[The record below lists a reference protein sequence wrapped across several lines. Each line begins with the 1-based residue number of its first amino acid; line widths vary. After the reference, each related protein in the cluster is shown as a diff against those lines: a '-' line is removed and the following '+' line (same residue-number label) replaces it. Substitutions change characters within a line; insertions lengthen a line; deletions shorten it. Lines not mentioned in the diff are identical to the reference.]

1 MRRIVVCCLILL
13 VISSLTLMGVPSA
26 FGQIENVK
34 VLSYT
39 YYIDSLGLLVVGEVQ
54 NVGSNTIA
62 RVILQGIATSSD
74 GTQVTS
80 ATSVWVNNLIP
91 QQKAPF
97 YMEFYSQE
105 SGGAWISD
113 IAKIEISVYQADATA
128 NYQYPDLKITNDR
141 SSIGSISDDKGVFW
155 VTGKVENTG
164 SRTAEGITV
173 YATFF
178 NNAKDVV
185 AVGYSETIASL
196 SSSSSASFK
205 LGAFDMNQSIVSS
218 DKKISSYSLSIQVQS
233 PILEGAP
240 PIIPATATPGPTST
254 DGTIIPATATPGSTN
269 TEGAGSNQSSSEAT
283 TQWIYGGITVIAI
296 VVIAVVF
303 LVLRKRSK
311 SEPKPKIVS
320 QSKKKTKKSQN

>member
-1 MRRIVVCCLILL
+1 MRRIVVCFLILL
-13 VISSLTLMGVPSA
+13 VMSSLTLTGVPSA
-26 FGQIENVK
+26 FSQIENVK

-39 YYIDSLGLLVVGEVQ
+39 NYIDSLGLLVVVGEVQ

-62 RVILQGIATSSD
+62 RVIIQGIATSSD
-74 GTQVTS
+74 GTQISSGTP
-80 ATSVWVNNLIP
+80 AWVNNLIP

-105 SGGAWISD
+105 NGGAWISD
-113 IAKIEISVYQADATA
+113 IAKIEISVYQADPTA
-128 NYQYPDLKITNDR
+128 NYQYPDLKITNDL
-141 SSIGSISDDKGVFW
+141 SSIGSTSDDKGVFW

-164 SRTAEGITV
+164 SRTADGITV

-205 LGAFDMNQSIVSS
+205 LGAFDMNQSIMPS
-218 DKKISSYSLSIQVQS
+218 DKKISSYSLLIQVQS

-240 PIIPATATPGPTST
+240 PIIPATTTPGPTK
-254 DGTIIPATATPGSTN
+254 
-269 TEGAGSNQSSSEAT
+269 TEGAGSSESSSELAT
-283 TQWIYGGITVIAI
+283 QLIYGGIAVVAIA
-296 VVIAVVF
+296 VIAVAF
-303 LVLRKRSK
+303 IVLRKRSQSK
-311 SEPKPKIVS
+311 PKPKLGS
-320 QSKKKTKKSQN
+320 QSKKTK

>member
-13 VISSLTLMGVPSA
+13 VMSSLTLTGVPSA
-26 FGQIENVK
+26 FSQIENVK

-39 YYIDSLGLLVVGEVQ
+39 NYIDSLGLLVVVGEVQ

-62 RVILQGIATSSD
+62 RVIIQGIATSSD
-74 GTQVTS
+74 GTQISSGTP
-80 ATSVWVNNLIP
+80 AWVNNLIP

-105 SGGAWISD
+105 NGGAWISD

-128 NYQYPDLKITNDR
+128 NYQYPDLKITNDL
-141 SSIGSISDDKGVFW
+141 SSIGSTSDDKGVFW

-205 LGAFDMNQSIVSS
+205 LGAFDMNQSIMPS
-218 DKKISSYSLSIQVQS
+218 DKKISSYSLLIQVQS

-240 PIIPATATPGPTST
+240 PIIPMPGPTNT
-254 DGTIIPATATPGSTN
+254 DGTIIPATTTPGPTN
-269 TEGAGSNQSSSEAT
+269 TEGAGSSESSSELA
-283 TQWIYGGITVIAI
+283 TQWIYGGIAVVAIA
-296 VVIAVVF
+296 VIAVAF
-303 LVLRKRSK
+303 IVLRKRSQSK
-311 SEPKPKIVS
+311 PKPKLVS
-320 QSKKKTKKSQN
+320 QSKKN